1 MFVPEKSVTCQTVSG
16 GYGVWET
23 MILKNGTAGQ
33 MEARLKENGLGGVVT
48 YYDQGYSEIVES
60 LDGFSRVSRT
70 VLWVGLALWVVVLA
84 AYCVLFPL
92 QEGKTALRMWTL
104 GTVKRD
110 ITGSI
115 WLSSAA
121 VAVIGTVIALAV
133 SIPGMSWAIGKLQ
146 ELTGSELTMSVSPWQ
161 TAALCAGA
169 LAIALAVIALVSVS
183 TARRGIRKAG

>member
-1 MFVPEKSVTCQTVSG
+1 M
-16 GYGVWET
+16 
-23 MILKNGTAGQ
+23 
-33 MEARLKENGLGGVVT
+33 
-48 YYDQGYSEIVES
+48 
-60 LDGFSRVSRT
+60 
-70 VLWVGLALWVVVLA
+70 VLA

>member
-1 MFVPEKSVTCQTVSG
+1 MLFRS
-16 GYGVWET
+16 
-23 MILKNGTAGQ
+23 
-33 MEARLKENGLGGVVT
+33 
-48 YYDQGYSEIVES
+48 
-60 LDGFSRVSRT
+60 SRT

-146 ELTGSELTMSVSPWQ
+146 ELTGSELTMFVSPWQ